1 MSSWGLGIEHEMRL
15 RFSNKIDISNMDD
28 ENIKNIYTKFGYIP
42 EYLFINSIFLLNMY
56 NKYVNLLLKD
66 YKSNNIINELNQSN
80 QSNQSS
86 INLYNHLN
94 TLISEKKSYPFDD
107 IRFYD
112 INNVEQTKDY
122 LTHYFDN
129 YKKINFKF
137 LSLIFYFYNQEN
149 YEIDYFGLYKICN
162 IWKIINNFDLNNIK
176 LHFKKLIDGDYE
188 KEYIKILK
196 VKIKILNFNII
207 EINNFYVY
215 IKININDKKSPIINF
230 KLLEKT
236 LFNVNNNLDQQLFIS
251 KFKNNNDILSLL
263 KKLSDNEIPHIDYS
277 SKTEAIEFKTFDYK
291 NKNYKNMLDDLIKI
305 ENTFF
310 NIVNEIPEFTNV
322 IKKYGKITYHHT
334 GSLNKT
340 IVLNNLSRSN
350 NFSEI
355 SKDYAGSFHVWVTIP
370 YYSKDS
376 PEIFI
381 NKHINLA
388 NRLQLL
394 EPIFASYFTS
404 PDIESIGN
412 NLSHS
417 RSSLRQFLNNYAG
430 YGTSDISLL
439 NGIDKNDIYEYYLS
453 KEDVL
458 NGQKINVNLKKEIYN
473 NDNIIKNYD
482 GLMNRSATS
491 KNFKFLNDKTNKN
504 CNNNFHIDDYIMKV
518 FRNTK
523 IRPLLD
529 SYNSTY
535 LPLGADI
542 RTTSMNK
549 LFYPPVESNYQ
560 KIYIL
565 EDNIFNLYY
574 LDKSKNIITKK
585 PKYNMKSYK
594 KFMKEERI
602 GIEFRIFDHFPTHNM
617 IQFLAIL
624 AQIVSYTTLHYNNL
638 TKRELYINQQYWH
651 DEMANSMIK
660 GFEYKLD
667 NKYIKIIEKEFSVN
681 ISKNE
686 KNQINGEDFF
696 NKFYENMNKK
706 LDKVK
711 IYHKLKIDNK
721 YFKFENFNKKVWT
734 YNFLLYLKNN
744 KDIMNNLQII
754 LKTNNNIIMKKENIL
769 KLFGNNFK
777 YDIEKIYEIM
787 M

>member
-1 MSSWGLGIEHEMRL
+1 MSNWGLGIEHEMRL
-15 RFSNKIDISNMDD
+15 RFSNKIDISNMND
-28 ENIKNIYTKFGYIP
+28 ENIKHIYTKFGYIP
-42 EYLFINSIFLLNMY
+42 EYLFINSSFLLNMY

-66 YKSNNIINELNQSN
+66 YKNNNIINESTQST
-80 QSNQSS
+80 
-86 INLYNHLN
+86 INLYNNLN
-94 TLISEKKSYPFDD
+94 KLITEKNLYPFDD

-112 INNVEQTKDY
+112 VNNIEQTKDY
-122 LTHYFDN
+122 LFYYFNN
-129 YKKINFKF
+129 YKKNNFKF
-137 LSLIFYFYNQEN
+137 LNLFFYFYNQEN
-149 YEIDYFGLYKICN
+149 NEIDYLSLYKICN
-162 IWKIINNFDLNNIK
+162 NWRIINNFDLNNIK

-188 KEYIKILK
+188 KEYIKTLK
-196 VKIKILNFNII
+196 KKLKILNFNII
-207 EINNFYVY
+207 EIENFNIN
-215 IKININDKKSPIINF
+215 IKINVIDKKLPIINF

-236 LFNVNNNLDQQLFIS
+236 LFSINNNPDQKLSIL

-263 KKLSDNEIPHIDYS
+263 KKLSINEIPHIDYS

-305 ENTFF
+305 ENAFF
-310 NIVNEIPEFTNV
+310 NIVNEIPEFINL
-322 IKKYGKITYHHT
+322 INKYGKITYHHT

-340 IVLNNLSRSN
+340 IVLDNLSRLNSLN
-350 NFSEI
+350 TFSEI
-355 SKDYAGSFHVWVTIP
+355 QKDYAGSFHVWVTIP
-370 YYSKDS
+370 YSSKDS

-439 NGIDKNDIYEYYLS
+439 YGKNKNKINGYYLS
-453 KEDVL
+453 KDDAL
-458 NGQKINVNLKKEIYN
+458 NGQKINVNLKKELYN
-473 NDNIIKNYD
+473 NNNIIKNYD

-504 CNNNFHIDDYIMKV
+504 CNDNLHINDYLMQV
-518 FRNTK
+518 FKKSK
-523 IRPLLD
+523 IRPLSD
-529 SYNSTY
+529 GNYGSY

-549 LFYPPVESNYQ
+549 LFYPPIESNY
-560 KIYIL
+560 KEIYIL

-594 KFMKEERI
+594 KFMKEERV

-667 NKYIKIIEKEFSVN
+667 YKYIKIIEKEFGIK

-696 NKFYENMNKK
+696 NKFYENMGKK

-744 KDIMNNLQII
+744 KDLMNNLQTI
-754 LKTNNNIIMKKENIL
+754 LKTNNNIIIKKENIL

>member
-1 MSSWGLGIEHEMRL
+1 MPNWGLGIEHEMRL
-15 RFSNKIDISNMDD
+15 RFSNKFDISNIND
-28 ENIKNIYTKFGYIP
+28 ENIKTIYKKFGYVP
-42 EYLFINSIFLLNMY
+42 EYLFINSSLLLNMY
-56 NKYVNLLLKD
+56 NKYVTLLLKD
-66 YKSNNIINELNQSN
+66 YKNNKEEIIGRNNESNNYNYLNKLINDKKEFPFND
-80 QSNQSS
+80 
-86 INLYNHLN
+86 IKFYNIDN
-94 TLISEKKSYPFDD
+94 K
-107 IRFYD
+107 
-112 INNVEQTKDY
+112 EQTKDY
-122 LTHYFDN
+122 LNYYFNN
-129 YKKINFKF
+129 YKKHFKF
-137 LSLIFYFYNQEN
+137 LNLHFYFYNQDN
-149 YEIDYFGLYKICN
+149 YEIDYLTFYKICN
-162 IWKIINNFDLNNIK
+162 NWNIINSMDLNNIQ
-176 LHFKKLIDGDYE
+176 LHFNKLLNGNYE

-196 VKIKILNFNII
+196 KKLKILNFNIVEI
-207 EINNFYVY
+207 ENNYIS
-215 IKININDKKSPIINF
+215 IKININNKSLPLVDF

-236 LFNVNNNLDQQLFIS
+236 LFNDKKNNHDENLFIS

-263 KKLSDNEIPHIDYS
+263 NKLSINGIPHIDYS
-277 SKTEAIEFKTFDYK
+277 SKTEAIEFKTFEFK
-291 NKNYKNMLDDLIKI
+291 NKNYKNMLDDLINI

-310 NIVNEIPEFTNV
+310 AIVNEIPEFKNLV
-322 IKKYGKITYHHT
+322 NKYGKITYHHT

-340 IVLNNLSRSN
+340 IVLNNLQN

-355 SKDYAGSFHVWVTIP
+355 LKDYAGSFHVWITIP
-370 YYSKDS
+370 YTSKDS

-381 NKHINLA
+381 NKHVNLA

-417 RSSLRQFLNNYAG
+417 RTSLRQFLNNYAG

-439 NGIDKNDIYEYYLS
+439 YGIDKSNISEYYLS

-458 NGQKINVNLKKEIYN
+458 NGNKINVNLKKEIYY

-491 KNFKFLNDKTNKN
+491 KNFKFLNYYSNKN
-504 CNNNFHIDDYIMKV
+504 CNNNFHINDYIMQV
-518 FRNTK
+518 FKNTK

-529 SYNSTY
+529 SYNETY

-542 RTTSMNK
+542 RTSNMNK
-549 LFYPPVESNYQ
+549 LFYPSVENNYQ

-574 LDKSKNIITKK
+574 YDKTNKIITKK

-594 KFMKEERI
+594 KIMKDERI
-602 GIEFRIFDHFPTHNM
+602 GIEFRIFDHFPTYNM

-624 AQIVSYTTLHYNNL
+624 AQIVSYTTINYNKL

-651 DEMANSMIK
+651 DEMAKSMIK

-667 NKYIKIIEKEFSVN
+667 NKYIKIIEKEFSIN

-696 NKFYENMNKK
+696 NIFYEVMDKR
-706 LDKVK
+706 LYKVK

-744 KDIMNNLQII
+744 KDLINKLQTIIKSNNKVEI
-754 LKTNNNIIMKKENIL
+754 KKENIL
-769 KLFGNNFK
+769 KLFGNDFK
-777 YDIEKIYEIM
+777 YDIEKIYEIIT
-787 M
+787 

>member
-1 MSSWGLGIEHEMRL
+1 MYNWGLGIEHEMRL
-15 RFSNKIDISNMDD
+15 RFTNKFDISNMDD
-28 ENIKNIYTKFGYIP
+28 EYIKIIYKKFGYIP
-42 EYLFINSIFLLNMY
+42 DYLFIESSFLLNMY
-56 NKYVNLLLKD
+56 YKYVDLLLKD
-66 YKSNNIINELNQSN
+66 YKNRNIKNELNQST
-80 QSNQSS
+80 QSN
-86 INLYNHLN
+86 ITLYNVLDK
-94 TLISEKKSYPFDD
+94 LISEKKLYPYDD

-112 INNVEQTKDY
+112 VNNIVETKKFLKY
-122 LTHYFDN
+122 YFN
-129 YKKINFKF
+129 VYIKINFKY
-137 LSLIFYFYNQEN
+137 LNLIFDFYNQESN
-149 YEIDYFGLYKICN
+149 SINFLDLYLICN
-162 IWKIINNFDLNNIK
+162 NRKIINRFDLNKIK
-176 LHFKKLIDGDYE
+176 LHFIKLIDGDYE

-196 VKIKILNFNII
+196 KKLKILNFNII
-207 EINNFYVY
+207 EIDENIIY
-215 IKININDKKSPIINF
+215 IKINVNDKNLPIINF

-236 LFNVNNNLDQQLFIS
+236 LFNIDNNSEQKLFIS
-251 KFKNNNDILSLL
+251 KFKDNNDIISLL
-263 KKLSDNEIPHIDYS
+263 KKITINAIPHIDYS
-277 SKTEAIEFKTFDYK
+277 SKTQSIEFKTFDYK
-291 NKNYKNMLDDLIKI
+291 NKNYKSMLDDLIKI

-310 NIVNEIPEFTNV
+310 NIVNEIPEFTNL

-340 IVLNNLSRSN
+340 IEIRSLNK
-350 NFSEI
+350 FSEVT
-355 SKDYAGSFHVWVTIP
+355 KDYAGSFHVWVTIP

-417 RSSLRQFLNNYAG
+417 RSSLRHFLNNHSG

-439 NGIDKNDIYEYYLS
+439 NGIDKTIIYDYYLS

-458 NGQKINVNLKKEIYN
+458 NEKKLGVRLKKKIYN
-473 NDNIIKNYD
+473 NNNLIKNYD
-482 GLMNRSATS
+482 GLTQRNATS
-491 KNFKFLNDKTNKN
+491 KNFKFLNNDIYNNNKN
-504 CNNNFHIDDYIMKV
+504 FNIDDYLMKV

-523 IRPLLD
+523 IRPLYGL
-529 SYNSTY
+529 YNETY

-549 LFYPPVESNYQ
+549 LFYPPLESNY
-560 KIYIL
+560 KIIYIL
-565 EDNIFNLYY
+565 ENSIFNLYY
-574 LDKSKNIITKK
+574 FDKSKNIITKN

-624 AQIVSYTTLHYNNL
+624 AQIVSYTTINYNNI
-638 TKRELYINQQYWH
+638 KEKELFINQQYWH
-651 DEMANSMIK
+651 DEMASSIIN

-686 KNQINGEDFF
+686 KKQINGEDFF
-696 NKFYENMNKK
+696 KNFYEGMDKK
-706 LDKVK
+706 LNKVK
-711 IYHKLKIDNK
+711 IYYKLKIDNK
-721 YFKFENFNKKVWT
+721 IFIFENFNKKVWK
-734 YNFLLYLKNN
+734 YNFFLYLKNN
-744 KDIMNNLQII
+744 KDKMNNLQNI
-754 LKTNNNIIMKKENIL
+754 LKINNSTIIKKENIL
-769 KLFGNNFK
+769 KLLGNNFK
-777 YDIEKIYEIM
+777 YDIDKIYEVLI
-787 M
+787 

>member
-15 RFSNKIDISNMDD
+15 RFSNKIDISNMYD
-28 ENIKNIYTKFGYIP
+28 ENIKSIYKKFGYIP
-42 EYLFINSIFLLNMY
+42 DYLFINSSFLLNMY
-56 NKYVNLLLKD
+56 NKYVTLLLKD
-66 YKSNNIINELNQSN
+66 YKNNIINETNETNETNELNQSN
-80 QSNQSS
+80 
-86 INLYNHLN
+86 LYNYLN
-94 TLISEKKSYPFDD
+94 KLITEKKEFPFDD

-112 INNVEQTKDY
+112 VNKEQTKNFLNY
-122 LTHYFDN
+122 YFHN
-129 YKKINFKF
+129 YKKKNFKF
-137 LSLIFYFYNQEN
+137 LDFSFFFYNQDNNEF
-149 YEIDYFGLYKICN
+149 DYVNLYKICKSWN
-162 IWKIINNFDLNNIK
+162 IINTMDLDNIK

-188 KEYIKILK
+188 KEYIKLLK
-196 VKIKILNFNII
+196 KKLKILNFNII
-207 EINNFYVY
+207 EIDNIYIY
-215 IKININDKKSPIINF
+215 IKINVNDKKLPIIDF

-236 LFNVNNNLDQQLFIS
+236 LFNIEHKEQNLFIS

-310 NIVNEIPEFTNV
+310 NIVNEIPEFTNL

-340 IVLNNLSRSN
+340 IVLNNLNSLNSLN

-355 SKDYAGSFHVWVTIP
+355 SKDYAGSFHVWTTIP

-417 RSSLRQFLNNYAG
+417 RSSLRQFLNNFAG

-439 NGIDKNDIYEYYLS
+439 NGIDKNNIYEYYLS

-458 NGQKINVNLKKEIYN
+458 NGQKINVYLEKEIYN
-473 NDNIIKNYD
+473 NNNIIKNYD

-491 KNFKFLNDKTNKN
+491 KNFKFLNYGSNKN
-504 CNNNFHIDDYIMKV
+504 FNNFHINDYIMQV
-518 FRNTK
+518 FKNTK
-523 IRPLLD
+523 IRPLRD
-529 SYNSTY
+529 SYNKTF

-549 LFYPPVESNYQ
+549 LFYPPIESNYQ

-574 LDKSKNIITKK
+574 FDKSKNIITKK
-585 PKYNMKSYK
+585 PKYNMKPYN
-594 KFMKEERI
+594 KFMKDERV

-624 AQIVSYTTLHYNNL
+624 AQIVSYTTLHYNIL
-638 TKRELYINQQYWH
+638 TKRELFINQQYWH
-651 DEMANSMIK
+651 DEMASSMIK

-696 NKFYENMNKK
+696 NKFYEVMNKK

-734 YNFLLYLKNN
+734 YNFLLYLKN
-744 KDIMNNLQII
+744 KDIMNNLQTI
-754 LKTNNNIIMKKENIL
+754 LKSNNNIVIKKENLL

-787 M
+787 I